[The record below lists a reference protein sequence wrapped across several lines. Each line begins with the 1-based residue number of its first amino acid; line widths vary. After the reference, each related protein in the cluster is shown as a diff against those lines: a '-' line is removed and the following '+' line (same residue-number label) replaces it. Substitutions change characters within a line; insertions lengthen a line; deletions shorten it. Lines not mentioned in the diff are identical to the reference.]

1 MGKRYLLSIGP
12 FLLSAQSSFATLR
25 ACPSFFGRPFARGG
39 VVIGLFNGSCFEE
52 DPPHEKLHAVD
63 LSFFSL
69 ASFSLKSRRARVK
82 NKF

>member
-12 FLLSAQSSFATLR
+12 FLLSAQRSFATLR

-63 LSFFSL
+63 LVLLFSLFFSQEP
-69 ASFSLKSRRARVK
+69 KSRGE
-82 NKF
+82 N